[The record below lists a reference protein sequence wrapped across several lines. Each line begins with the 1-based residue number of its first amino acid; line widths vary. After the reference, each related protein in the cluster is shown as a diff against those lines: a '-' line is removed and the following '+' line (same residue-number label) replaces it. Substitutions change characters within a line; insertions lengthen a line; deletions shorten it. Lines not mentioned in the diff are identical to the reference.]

1 MKTLK
6 NKILEGLKINSKSKI
21 NYIYFTDEELR
32 NDYEEVSMAY
42 TKAEKQKFA
51 NKYGIQSNKILEIQ
65 QRIIE
70 ILRDNRQEKKKFDM
84 EDFKD
89 FIRLNLP
96 ERYDKLKEYFD
107 KEPKE
112 FLDFLYKYYD
122 NKTSRTRNYAP
133 SRLSINDRYQIKR
146 YNQIKNYLQE
156 EYNEK
161 FN

>member
-21 NYIYFTDEELR
+21 NYVYFTDEELR

-65 QRIIE
+65 QRIVE

-96 ERYDKLKEYFD
+96 EKYDKLKEYFD

-112 FLDFLYKYYD
+112 FLDFYYEYY
-122 NKTSRTRNYAP
+122 NKQTNSCRRLP
-133 SRLSINDRYQIKR
+133 SYNISSKQRYLIKR
-146 YNQIKNYLQE
+146 YNQIKKYLEE
-156 EYNEK
+156 EYDEK
-161 FN
+161 F

>member
-1 MKTLK
+1 MKNLIEFIK
-6 NKILEGLKINSKSKI
+6 EGLKITSNTKV
-21 NYIYFTDEELR
+21 NDFDYTEEELR

-65 QRIIE
+65 QKIVE
-70 ILRDNRQEKKKFDM
+70 ILRDNRQEKKKFDI

-89 FIRLNLP
+89 FVKLNLP

-112 FLDFLYKYYD
+112 FLDFLYNYYD
-122 NKTSRTRNYAP
+122 QKTIRIRNYAP
-133 SRLSINDRYQIKR
+133 SRLSSHDRYQIKR
-146 YNQIKNYLQE
+146 YNQIKKYLQE